1 MNNTVNP
8 DIGQKSVSSITGE
21 LPVPG
26 TEQYTQILLIQLI
39 LAEKRTSLSL
49 MRTAIAIFSLPLS
62 VGTVLIAT
70 SRWYSFF
77 EIYELLI
84 PVLFVCAG
92 LLMAGVYIFTRAI
105 IRIRKQEALIEKIKK
120 EDPLLSQY
128 YI

>member
-1 MNNTVNP
+1 MSVPINP
-8 DIGQKSVSSITGE
+8 DINLKSETGE

-26 TEQYTQILLIQLI
+26 SEQYTQILLIQLI

-62 VGTVLIAT
+62 VATVLIAT

-84 PVLFVCAG
+84 PVLVVCAG
-92 LLMAGVYIFTRAI
+92 LLASGIYIFVRAI

-120 EDPLLSQY
+120 EDPLLSQF